1 MQADP
6 ESHSTEGSSTTTS
19 TMEAPSSAGDAPFR
33 DEERGLLTPTTTRP
47 FAGAAEDATEIQ
59 VQQHPTSDAASD
71 GFLKRKTS
79 QLLEA
84 VSFTSSHGPGD
95 APLSLRLATLVD
107 AYAASAV
114 AAAIA
119 ATMRSAAGCEKTQGP
134 KAQTSDTPAI
144 AEGGNNRCNGGE
156 WR

>member
-1 MQADP
+1 MPACVSQRRMNA
-6 ESHSTEGSSTTTS
+6 
-19 TMEAPSSAGDAPFR
+19 AP
-33 DEERGLLTPTTTRP
+33 T
-47 FAGAAEDATEIQ
+47 
-59 VQQHPTSDAASD
+59 
-71 GFLKRKTS
+71 
-79 QLLEA
+79 
-84 VSFTSSHGPGD
+84 
-95 APLSLRLATLVD
+95 
-107 AYAASAV
+107 SAV